1 MADALVCRPF
11 GAARVL
17 SFEGF
22 LRHRERRPE
31 EKSSVPSEAESPFTR
46 GRVPSALT
54 PKQIVHRQ
62 TMLGH
67 LHRQDGD

>member
-1 MADALVCRPF
+1 MAGATICRH

-22 LRHRERRPE
+22 LRRRERLEGGDAHDDPE
-31 EKSSVPSEAESPFTR
+31 VESPFTR
-46 GRVPSALT
+46 SPLLRALT
-54 PKQIVHRQ
+54 PKQVVHRQ

-67 LHRQDGD
+67 LRRHDRG